1 MESES
6 ERTQGSPKVKRD
18 TVFFDKYK
26 LIFVSLEIFS
36 MGERRRPSIIK
47 EPCDQNLPMYSET
60 SNPSPSIACRFQRFF
75 SVVTLDFLALA
86 IRVANALRKLRY
98 HQLCSPASLPTEW
111 TQSGS
116 LSSESSFRWF
126 PSYVRTLLPT
136 GKWRINRHATSP
148 SIVLSR
154 IFRLSQ
160 HGILYCFLP
169 NAPRDV
175 FLSIELNILSY
186 YIIFRLHENWILA
199 RAREWE
205 L

>member
-1 MESES
+1 
-6 ERTQGSPKVKRD
+6 
-18 TVFFDKYK
+18 
-26 LIFVSLEIFS
+26 
-36 MGERRRPSIIK
+36 MGERRRPSIIR
-47 EPCDQNLPMYSET
+47 EPCDQNLPIYSET

-126 PSYVRTLLPT
+126 LSYVRTLLPT

-148 SIVLSR
+148 SIHPVANLPLISTWNIVLFSAKR
-154 IFRLSQ
+154 ATWCLLIDRTQYPLVL
-160 HGILYCFLP
+160 H
-169 NAPRDV
+169 
-175 FLSIELNILSY
+175 
-186 YIIFRLHENWILA
+186 YISVT
-199 RAREWE
+199 WE
-205 L
+205 LDSSTTKGMGVVNIKYLIPYTYIFE